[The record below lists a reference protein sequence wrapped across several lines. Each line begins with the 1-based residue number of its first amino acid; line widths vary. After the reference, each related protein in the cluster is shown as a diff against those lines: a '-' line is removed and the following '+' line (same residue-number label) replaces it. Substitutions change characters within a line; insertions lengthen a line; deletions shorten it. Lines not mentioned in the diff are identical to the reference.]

1 MQRGAEGQ
9 RLGDRIAAMTARLI
23 TTDRMPGLLAQQSG
37 QAGEPDGAPG
47 RAVRWSPSRKVVVAA
62 LVVAALSCVG
72 AGAWVARDQ
81 PRQIAAAGPQ
91 RGVAAET
98 GEPPSLSPGGSL
110 KSPLA
115 SAAATASSGGPAGR
129 SNPSGAAIVVDVVGK
144 VQHPG
149 VYRLPVGSRVDDAIK
164 AAGGGR
170 PGVDFSVVNLARKL
184 ADGEQ
189 VAVGV
194 PGAGTSG
201 DGVAAPSQGS
211 VSGQGGGGSSAT
223 PLDLNLASLKQL
235 DGLPGVGPVLAQR
248 IIDWRTAHGRFDSV
262 DQLNAV
268 SGIGDA
274 KFADLRPLVTV
285 G

>member
-1 MQRGAEGQ
+1 
-9 RLGDRIAAMTARLI
+9 
-23 TTDRMPGLLAQQSG
+23 
-37 QAGEPDGAPG
+37 
-47 RAVRWSPSRKVVVAA
+47 
-62 LVVAALSCVG
+62 VG

-81 PRQIAAAGPQ
+81 PQQIAAMPGPQ
-91 RGVAAET
+91 RGVAAGT

-115 SAAATASSGGPAGR
+115 SAGSTAASGALAGR
-129 SNPSGAAIVVDVVGK
+129 STASEAGIVVDVVGK
-144 VQHPG
+144 VRHPG

-170 PGVDFSVVNLARKL
+170 PGVDFSRVNLARKL
-184 ADGEQ
+184 TDGEQ

-194 PGAGTSG
+194 PGAGASG
-201 DGVAAPSQGS
+201 AFGSAPSQGA
-211 VSGQGGGGSSAT
+211 VSNQGSAGSATT
-223 PLDLNLASLKQL
+223 PLDLNLASLEQL

-248 IIDWRTAHGRFDSV
+248 IIEWRTAHGRFDSV